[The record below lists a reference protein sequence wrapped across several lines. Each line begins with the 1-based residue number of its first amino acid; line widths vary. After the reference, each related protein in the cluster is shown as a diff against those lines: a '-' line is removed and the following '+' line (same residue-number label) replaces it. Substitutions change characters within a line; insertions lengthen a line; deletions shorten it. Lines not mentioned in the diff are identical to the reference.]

1 MLYIDDISYRYESRA
16 DWTLKHVSLQMEQGE
31 MLLLAGRS
39 GCGKST
45 LIKIISGLVS
55 ENGHG
60 KLEGRI
66 VLNGQDITH
75 WSPEQIGML
84 AGTVYQ
90 SPDDQ
95 LFAMTV
101 EDETGFALEN
111 QGMEPERIQREVK
124 ETLRRVG
131 LEGYEKFSIHQLSGG
146 QRQRLALASI
156 LITKPRLLILDEPV
170 SQMNPQGVQSFM
182 DLLLDLNRKEH
193 ISILMIEHR
202 VNELARYFPR
212 LAVMKEGEILYDGPI
227 EQAWTFLTD
236 KQDLGLREPQTVKL
250 GRALHLSE
258 LTSDPDKSI
267 NMIRAE
273 CEIEKHAVH
282 DAPCR
287 TEGKPLVRAEGVRF
301 CYPGVKEDTLKG
313 LDFVLQEG
321 QITALMGFNGAGKS
335 TLLNLL
341 GGLAEP
347 TGGILHLDGI
357 PVSKALGQVGYLL
370 QESDLMLLADTVEE
384 ELAWKNPAMTSEK
397 VTSMLEKL
405 QLLYYR
411 KDFPLAL
418 SKGQR
423 LRVVLGAML
432 AKEPRLLLLD
442 EPTTGQDE
450 SSLTEITKLLLDF
463 KARCGSVF
471 ICTHDIELA
480 SRIADR
486 VMLLEQGRIL
496 ADGPAAT
503 VLNNRKLLLLSGL
516 TVPAVLDISE
526 ELGIPPCISEMEVTC
541 YVHAAAVGRNGCTR
555 MGPGT

>member
-1 MLYIDDISYRYESRA
+1 MLHIDDVSYRYESRDA
-16 DWTLKHVSLQMEQGE
+16 WTLKHVSLRMEQGE
-31 MLLLAGRS
+31 MVLLAGRS

-55 ENGHG
+55 EDGHG
-60 KLEGRI
+60 TLEGRI
-66 VLNGQDITH
+66 ILDGQDITR
-75 WSPEQIGML
+75 WSPEQIGLL

-111 QGMEPERIQREVK
+111 QGMDPEQIRREVT

-131 LEGYEKFSIHQLSGG
+131 LAGYEKSSIHQLSGG

-182 DLLLDLNRKEH
+182 ELLLDLNRNEN

-202 VNELARYFPR
+202 VNELARYFKR
-212 LAVMKEGEILYDGPI
+212 LAVMKDGELLYDGDI
-227 EQAWTFLTD
+227 EQAWPFLTD

-250 GRALHLSE
+250 GRELHLSE
-258 LTSDPDKSI
+258 LTADSEKALSLI
-267 NMIRAE
+267 CRE
-273 CEIEKHAVH
+273 CEIERQVGKAAVFS
-282 DAPCR
+282 P
-287 TEGKPLVRAEGVRF
+287 EGSPLVRAEGVRF
-301 CYPGVKEDTLKG
+301 RYPGVKEDTLHG
-313 LDFVLQEG
+313 LDFVLLEG

-335 TLLNLL
+335 TLLNML
-341 GGLAEP
+341 GGLTDP
-347 TGGILHLDGI
+347 TGGRLLLDGI
-357 PVSKALGQVGYLL
+357 PVRKALGQVGYLL
-370 QESDLMLLADTVEE
+370 QESDLMLLADTVTE
-384 ELAWKNPAMTSEK
+384 ELSWKNPEMTPEK
-397 VTSMLEKL
+397 TEAMLERL
-405 QLLYYR
+405 HLTEYAQ
-411 KDFPLAL
+411 DFPLAL

-450 SSLTEITKLLLDF
+450 TSLSEIRKLLLDF
-463 KARCGSVF
+463 RNKGGSVF

-486 VMLLEQGRIL
+486 VILLEQGRIL
-496 ADGPAAT
+496 ADGPADV
-503 VLNNRKLLLLSGL
+503 VLSDRNLLLQSGL
-516 TVPAVLDISE
+516 TVPVVLDISE
-526 ELGIPPCISEMEVTC
+526 KLGIPPCVSEKEVIR
-541 YVHAAAVGRNGCTR
+541 YVHAAAVGRD
-555 MGPGT
+555 

>member
-1 MLYIDDISYRYESRA
+1 MLLIDDVSYRYESRE
-16 DWTLKHVSLQMEQGE
+16 DCTLRNISLRMEQGE
-31 MLLLAGRS
+31 MVLLAGRS

-55 ENGHG
+55 EDGHG
-60 KLEGRI
+60 ELTGRI
-66 VLNGQDITH
+66 LLDGQDITH
-75 WSPEQIGML
+75 WSPEQIGLL

-101 EDETGFALEN
+101 EDEAGFALEN
-111 QGMEPERIQREVK
+111 QGMDPELIEKEVK

-131 LEGYEKFSIHQLSGG
+131 LDGFEKHSIHQLSGG

-182 DLLLDLNRKEH
+182 ELLLDLNRNEK

-212 LAVMKEGEILYDGPI
+212 LAVMKEGKIVYDGSI
-227 EQAWTFLTD
+227 EKAWAFLTD
-236 KQDLGLREPQTVKL
+236 KQDLGLREPQSVKL
-250 GRALHLSE
+250 GRKLNLSE
-258 LTSDPDKSI
+258 LTSDKNKTADR
-267 NMIRAE
+267 IRVE
-273 CEIEKHAVH
+273 CEIENLSPTLASGVVH
-282 DAPCR
+282 
-287 TEGKPLVRAEGVRF
+287 GKVLVTAEHLSYR
-301 CYPGVKEDTLKG
+301 YPGMGEDTIRDLS
-313 LDFVLQEG
+313 FILQEG

-335 TLLNLL
+335 TLLNMLGGLTDPSSGRLLL
-341 GGLAEP
+341 GGV
-347 TGGILHLDGI
+347 
-357 PVSKALGQVGYLL
+357 PVRKALGQVGYLL

-384 ELAWKNPAMTSEK
+384 ELAWKNSAMTQEK
-397 VTSMLEKL
+397 INMILDRL
-405 QLLYYR
+405 HLGFYA

-450 SSLTEITKLLLDF
+450 SSLAEIQQMLLHF
-463 KARCGSVF
+463 KHNGGSIF
-471 ICTHDIELA
+471 ICTHDTELA

-486 VMLLEQGRIL
+486 VILLERGKII
-496 ADGPAAT
+496 ADGPAHE
-503 VLNNRKLLLLSGL
+503 VLTDRYLLQQSGL
-516 TVPAVLDISE
+516 TVPAVLDIAE
-526 ELGIPPCISEMEVTC
+526 ALGIPPCLTEEEVAR
-541 YVHAAAVGRNGCTR
+541 YVHAAAVGRN
-555 MGPGT
+555 

>member
-1 MLYIDDISYRYESRA
+1 MLHIDDISYRYESRA
-16 DWTLKHVSLQMEQGE
+16 AWTLRHVSLRMEQGE

-55 ENGHG
+55 EDGHG
-60 KLEGRI
+60 TLEGRI
-66 VLNGQDITH
+66 VLDGQDITH

-84 AGTVYQ
+84 TGTVYQ

-111 QGMEPERIQREVK
+111 QGMDPEQIQREVK

-131 LEGYEKFSIHQLSGG
+131 LAGYEKFSIHQLSGG

-182 DLLLDLNRKEH
+182 ELLLDLNRKEH

-202 VNELARYFPR
+202 VNELARYFSR

-227 EQAWTFLTD
+227 EQAWAFLTD

-250 GRALHLSE
+250 GRALHLSA
-258 LTSDPDKSI
+258 LTSDPEKSVS
-267 NMIRAE
+267 MIRKE
-273 CEIEKHAVH
+273 CEIEKQAEH
-282 DAPCR
+282 DVLCR
-287 TEGKPLVRAEGVRF
+287 TEGKPLIRAEAVRF
-301 CYPGVKEDTLKG
+301 RYPGVKEDTLKG

-347 TGGILHLDGI
+347 TGGTLQLDGI
-357 PVSKALGQVGYLL
+357 PVRKALGQVGYLL
-370 QESDLMLLADTVEE
+370 QESDLMLLADTVAE
-384 ELAWKNPAMTSEK
+384 ELSWKNPAMTPEK
-397 VTSMLEKL
+397 VTSMLEQL
-405 QLLYYR
+405 QLLNY
-411 KDFPLAL
+411 KEDFPLAL

-496 ADGPAAT
+496 ADGPAAA
-503 VLNNRKLLLLSGL
+503 VLNDRKLLLQSGL

-526 ELGIPPCISEMEVTC
+526 ELGIPPCISEKEVTC
-541 YVHAAAVGRNGCTR
+541 YVHAAAVGRNGC
-555 MGPGT
+555 P

>member
-1 MLYIDDISYRYESRA
+1 MLVIDDISYRYESR
-16 DWTLKHVSLQMEQGE
+16 DTWTLKHVSLRMEQGE
-31 MLLLAGRS
+31 MVLLAGRS

-55 ENGHG
+55 EDGHG
-60 KLEGRI
+60 TLTGKIMLD
-66 VLNGQDITH
+66 GQDITC
-75 WSPEQIGML
+75 WPPEQIGLL

-111 QGMEPERIQREVK
+111 QGMDPEQIRQEVT

-131 LEGYEKFSIHQLSGG
+131 LAGYEKFSIHQLSGG

-182 DLLLDLNRKEH
+182 ELLLDLNKTEN
-193 ISILMIEHR
+193 ISILVIEHR
-202 VNELARYFPR
+202 VNELARYFHR
-212 LAVMKEGEILYDGPI
+212 LAVMKEGEILYDGSI
-227 EQAWTFLTD
+227 EMAWAFLTD
-236 KQDLGLREPQTVKL
+236 KQDLGLREPQMVKL
-250 GRALHLSE
+250 CRALGLPALTADSGKSLELIRKYCVIQRAKARELPLSPKGSS
-258 LTSDPDKSI
+258 LL
-267 NMIRAE
+267 RAE
-273 CEIEKHAVH
+273 KVYF
-282 DAPCR
+282 R
-287 TEGKPLVRAEGVRF
+287 
-301 CYPGVKEDTLKG
+301 YPGVKEDTLRG
-313 LDFVLQEG
+313 LDFILYEG
-321 QITALMGFNGAGKS
+321 QITALMGYNGAGKS

-347 TGGILHLDGI
+347 SGGELLLAGL
-357 PVSKALGQVGYLL
+357 PVRKALGQVGYLL

-384 ELAWKNPAMTSEK
+384 ELAWKNAGMTQEK
-397 VTSMLEKL
+397 IDVMLDRL
-405 QLLYYR
+405 HLSDYA

-432 AKEPRLLLLD
+432 AKEPRLLLD

-450 SSLTEITKLLLDF
+450 ISLAEIQGLLLAF
-463 KARCGSVF
+463 KKRGGSVF

-486 VMLLEQGRIL
+486 VILLQRGKIL
-496 ADGPAAT
+496 ADGSAHSI
-503 VLNNRKLLLLSGL
+503 LSDRNLLIQSGL
-516 TVPAVLDISE
+516 TVPSVLDISE
-526 ELGIPPCISEMEVTC
+526 KLEIPPCVSEKEVTC
-541 YVHAAAVGRNGCTR
+541 YVHAATVGGN
-555 MGPGT
+555 

>member
-1 MLYIDDISYRYESRA
+1 MLVIDDISYRYESR
-16 DWTLKHVSLQMEQGE
+16 DTWTLKHVSLRMEQGE
-31 MLLLAGRS
+31 MVLLAGRS

-55 ENGHG
+55 EDGHG
-60 KLEGRI
+60 TLTGKIMLD
-66 VLNGQDITH
+66 GQDITC
-75 WSPEQIGML
+75 WPPEQIGLL

-111 QGMEPERIQREVK
+111 QGMDPEQIRQEVT

-131 LEGYEKFSIHQLSGG
+131 LAGYEKFSIHQLSGG

-182 DLLLDLNRKEH
+182 ELLLDLNKTEN
-193 ISILMIEHR
+193 ISILVIEHR
-202 VNELARYFPR
+202 VNELARYFHR
-212 LAVMKEGEILYDGPI
+212 LAVMKEGEILYDGSI
-227 EQAWTFLTD
+227 EKAWAFLTD
-236 KQDLGLREPQTVKL
+236 KQDLGLREPQMVKL
-250 GRALHLSE
+250 CRALGLPE
-258 LTSDPDKSI
+258 LTADSGKSLELI
-267 NMIRAE
+267 RKYCAIERVKARELPLSPKGSSLLRAE
-273 CEIEKHAVH
+273 KVYF
-282 DAPCR
+282 R
-287 TEGKPLVRAEGVRF
+287 
-301 CYPGVKEDTLKG
+301 YPGVKEDTLRG
-313 LDFVLQEG
+313 LDFILYEG
-321 QITALMGFNGAGKS
+321 QITALMGYNGAGKS

-347 TGGILHLDGI
+347 SGGELLLAGL
-357 PVSKALGQVGYLL
+357 PVRKALGQVGYLL

-384 ELAWKNPAMTSEK
+384 ELAWKNAGMTQEK
-397 VTSMLEKL
+397 IDVMLDRL
-405 QLLYYR
+405 HLSDYA

-450 SSLTEITKLLLDF
+450 ISLAEIQGLLLAF
-463 KARCGSVF
+463 KKRGGSVF

-486 VMLLEQGRIL
+486 VILLQRGKIL
-496 ADGPAAT
+496 ADGP
-503 VLNNRKLLLLSGL
+503 VHSILSDRNLLIQSGL
-516 TVPAVLDISE
+516 TVPSVLDISE
-526 ELGIPPCISEMEVTC
+526 KLEIPPCVSEKEVTC
-541 YVHAAAVGRNGCTR
+541 YVHAAAVGGN
-555 MGPGT
+555 

>member
-1 MLYIDDISYRYESRA
+1 MLHIDDISYRYENRA
-16 DWTLKHVSLQMEQGE
+16 AWTLKHVSLRMEQGE

-55 ENGHG
+55 EDGHG
-60 KLEGRI
+60 TLEGRI
-66 VLNGQDITH
+66 ILDGQDITH

-84 AGTVYQ
+84 TGTVYQ

-111 QGMEPERIQREVK
+111 QGMEPEQIQREVK

-131 LEGYEKFSIHQLSGG
+131 LAGYEKFSIHQLSGG

-182 DLLLDLNRKEH
+182 ELLLDLNRKEH

-227 EQAWTFLTD
+227 EQAWDFLTD

-250 GRALHLSE
+250 GRTLHLSE
-258 LTSDPDKSI
+258 LTSDPGKSVT
-267 NMIRAE
+267 MIRKE
-273 CEIEKHAVH
+273 CEIEKQAEQMP
-282 DAPCR
+282 PCR
-287 TEGKPLVRAEGVRF
+287 TEGKPLVRAEAVRF
-301 CYPGVKEDTLKG
+301 RYPGAKEDTLKG

-347 TGGILHLDGI
+347 AGGILRLDGV
-357 PVSKALGQVGYLL
+357 PVPRALGQVGYLL
-370 QESDLMLLADTVEE
+370 QESDLMLLADTVAE
-384 ELAWKNPAMTSEK
+384 ELSWKNPAMTPEK
-397 VTSMLEKL
+397 VTSMLEQL
-405 QLLYYR
+405 QLLNY
-411 KDFPLAL
+411 KEDFPLAL

-432 AKEPRLLLLD
+432 AREPRLLLLD

-486 VMLLEQGRIL
+486 VILLEQGRIL

-503 VLNNRKLLLLSGL
+503 VLNDRKLLLQSGL

-526 ELGIPPCISEMEVTC
+526 ELGIPPCISEKEVTC
-541 YVHAAAVGRNGCTR
+541 YVHAAAVGRNGC
-555 MGPGT
+555 P

>member
-1 MLYIDDISYRYESRA
+1 MLHIDDISYRYESRA
-16 DWTLKHVSLQMEQGE
+16 AWTLKHVSLRMEQGE

-55 ENGHG
+55 EDGHG
-60 KLEGRI
+60 TLEGRI
-66 VLNGQDITH
+66 ILDGQDITH

-84 AGTVYQ
+84 TGTVYQ

-111 QGMEPERIQREVK
+111 QGMEPEQIQREVK

-131 LEGYEKFSIHQLSGG
+131 LAGYEKFSIHQLSGG

-182 DLLLDLNRKEH
+182 ELLLDLNRKEH

-202 VNELARYFPR
+202 VNELARYFSR

-227 EQAWTFLTD
+227 EQAWAFLTD

-250 GRALHLSE
+250 GRSLHLSE
-258 LTSDPDKSI
+258 LTSDPDK
-267 NMIRAE
+267 NVALIRKE
-273 CEIEKHAVH
+273 CEIEKLPEH
-282 DAPCR
+282 DAPCP
-287 TEGKPLVRAEGVRF
+287 TDGKPLVRAEALRF
-301 CYPGVKEDTLKG
+301 RYPGVKEDTLKG

-321 QITALMGFNGAGKS
+321 QVTALMGFNGAGKS

-347 TGGILHLDGI
+347 TGGTLQLDGI
-357 PVSKALGQVGYLL
+357 PVRKALGQVGYLL

-384 ELAWKNPAMTSEK
+384 ELAWKNSSMTPEK
-397 VTSMLEKL
+397 VTSMLEQL
-405 QLLYYR
+405 QLLNY
-411 KDFPLAL
+411 KEDFPLAL

-486 VMLLEQGRIL
+486 VILLEQGRIL
-496 ADGPAAT
+496 ADGPAAA
-503 VLNNRKLLLLSGL
+503 VLNDRELLLQSGL

-526 ELGIPPCISEMEVTC
+526 ELGIPPCISEKEVTC
-541 YVHAAAVGRNGCTR
+541 YVHAAAVGGNGC
-555 MGPGT
+555 P

>member
-1 MLYIDDISYRYESRA
+1 MLVIDDISYRYESR
-16 DWTLKHVSLQMEQGE
+16 DTWTLKHVSLRMEQGE
-31 MLLLAGRS
+31 MVLLAGRS

-55 ENGHG
+55 EDGHG
-60 KLEGRI
+60 TLTGKIMLD
-66 VLNGQDITH
+66 GQDITC
-75 WSPEQIGML
+75 WPPEQIGLL

-111 QGMEPERIQREVK
+111 QGMDPEQIRQEVT

-131 LEGYEKFSIHQLSGG
+131 LAGYEKFSIHQLSGG

-182 DLLLDLNRKEH
+182 ELLLDLNKTEN
-193 ISILMIEHR
+193 ISILVIEHR
-202 VNELARYFPR
+202 VNELARYFHR
-212 LAVMKEGEILYDGPI
+212 LAVMKEGEILYDGSI
-227 EQAWTFLTD
+227 EKAWAFLTD
-236 KQDLGLREPQTVKL
+236 KQDLGLREPQMVKL
-250 GRALHLSE
+250 CRALGLPE
-258 LTSDPDKSI
+258 LTADSGKSLELI
-267 NMIRAE
+267 RKYCAIERVKARELPLSPKGSSLLRAE
-273 CEIEKHAVH
+273 KVYF
-282 DAPCR
+282 R
-287 TEGKPLVRAEGVRF
+287 
-301 CYPGVKEDTLKG
+301 YPGVKEDTLRG
-313 LDFVLQEG
+313 LDFILYEG
-321 QITALMGFNGAGKS
+321 QITALMGYNGAGKS

-347 TGGILHLDGI
+347 SGGELLLAGL
-357 PVSKALGQVGYLL
+357 PVRKALGQVGYLL

-384 ELAWKNPAMTSEK
+384 ELAWKNAGMTQEK
-397 VTSMLEKL
+397 IDVMLDRL
-405 QLLYYR
+405 HLSDYA

-450 SSLTEITKLLLDF
+450 ISLAEIQGLLLAF
-463 KARCGSVF
+463 KARGGSVF

-486 VMLLEQGRIL
+486 VILLQRGKIL
-496 ADGPAAT
+496 ADGPAHSI
-503 VLNNRKLLLLSGL
+503 LSDRSLLIQSGL
-516 TVPAVLDISE
+516 TVPSVLDISE
-526 ELGIPPCISEMEVTC
+526 KLEIPPCVSEKEVTC
-541 YVHAAAVGRNGCTR
+541 YVHAATVGGN
-555 MGPGT
+555 